1 MLTTPGV
8 PPERLAA
15 LRKAFDT
22 MMKDAEFLDE
32 AKRAGFAVH
41 PLTGDQVTDVVKRI
55 MSTPQSIIDKTVAL
69 VGKLGE

>member
-1 MLTTPGV
+1 
-8 PPERLAA
+8 
-15 LRKAFDT
+15 